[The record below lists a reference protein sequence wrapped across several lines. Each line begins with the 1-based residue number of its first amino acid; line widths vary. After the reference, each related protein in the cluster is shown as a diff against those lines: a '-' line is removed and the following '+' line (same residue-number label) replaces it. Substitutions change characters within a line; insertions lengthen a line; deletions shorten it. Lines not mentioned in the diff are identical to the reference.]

1 MWYSP
6 HKNTNTHAHT
16 HISNFIF
23 GSNDMKPRRK
33 YHQCSQIGH
42 LIHFHCVHS
51 MCMPVYWIVDIVV
64 RYWGAKQHNRHST
77 NARIILY
84 FHSLAM
90 NWTSFLTKPFFTL
103 IHLFMFTRSR
113 LFIFDVLLY
122 GVSFSKHRSNKQEL
136 ESKMNRENRKKKE
149 ISASIGNQ

>member
-1 MWYSP
+1 MIFSA
-6 HKNTNTHAHT
+6 HKHKHT

-23 GSNDMKPRRK
+23 GSNDTNPRRK

-103 IHLFMFTRSR
+103 IHLIMFTRSR
-113 LFIFDVLLY
+113 LFIILTYYFMEYLFLNTVRIN
-122 GVSFSKHRSNKQEL
+122 RSWSRKWIV
-136 ESKMNRENRKKKE
+136 KTAKKKE